1 MRFEQII
8 AAVTR
13 GLNLEGIRA
22 ITVVDGLVRAA
33 DLRLC
38 MACVSPGNQVCL
50 LPAQAFALQHV
61 AAGYAGPPSPIRWQP
76 SRAVKPGSKRVRSLP
91 TGRLAGLAATCLA
104 SLLRKGR

>member
-13 GLNLEGIRA
+13 GLNFEGIRA

-38 MACVSPGNQVCL
+38 MACVSPGNQVYL
-50 LPAQAFALQHV
+50 LPAQTAALQHG
-61 AAGYAGPPSPIRWQP
+61 AAGYAGPPSPVHWQP
-76 SRAVKPGSKRVRSLP
+76 SRAAVPGSKRMRLSPAGL
-91 TGRLAGLAATCLA
+91 LAGLATRCWRLCRA
-104 SLLRKGR
+104 